1 MLTFNQLSYWERE
14 TYINHTDYLIIG
26 SGIVGLSSAI
36 YLKKRYPSKK
46 VTIIE
51 RGFLPTG
58 ASSKNA
64 GFSCIGSPS
73 ELLDDLKTTNESDVF
88 KTVEKRWQGLL
99 NLRSLL
105 GDNKIDYQNNG
116 AYELFNN
123 KEHLESLEKL
133 DYLNAKMQTIT
144 GINNVFEVNKSII
157 KSAGLSKFDTAISH
171 KAEGQID
178 TGKMIDSLYKL
189 AIEKDVKILNN
200 ISAKSIESD
209 HELSTDHGKIKF
221 EKLIICTNGF
231 AKQFLPDEDINP
243 HEHKSS
249 SQNQFRI

>member
-1 MLTFNQLSYWERE
+1 
-14 TYINHTDYLIIG
+14 
-26 SGIVGLSSAI
+26 
-36 YLKKRYPSKK
+36 
-46 VTIIE
+46 
-51 RGFLPTG
+51 
-58 ASSKNA
+58 
-64 GFSCIGSPS
+64 
-73 ELLDDLKTTNESDVF
+73 
-88 KTVEKRWQGLL
+88 
-99 NLRSLL
+99 
-105 GDNKIDYQNNG
+105 
-116 AYELFNN
+116 
-123 KEHLESLEKL
+123 
-133 DYLNAKMQTIT
+133 MQTIT

-243 HEHKSS
+243 ARAQIIITKPIQDLKFKGIFHFNKGYYYFRNINNRVLLGGGRNLDTQGETTTSFGNTETITNELKHILKTQILPTTDFQFDYSWSGIMGVGQIKSPIIKQVS
-249 SQNQFRI
+249 KNVYCGVRLGGMGVAIGSVVGKEIAELVD